1 MRKPGLTAY
10 EELATQDKC
19 PECRTKLVDAGGELA
34 CPSCGLVLGTS
45 PTTGISQASG
55 TSLGA
60 LGSYIGRIPGK
71 GEHGP
76 QASYMFGVSKLRVN
90 AIGRDLSSIK
100 CSRLIERVSC
110 RFFLPRGVVQNAIQT
125 AGKLLPN
132 RRLYRVAMPGIS
144 AYSLLY
150 ACRSVGITHIGFGDL
165 QRAYDE
171 TGHKVSRS
179 QLLRIGRESSLPLP
193 AIRAEGLVQRA
204 VAKLQTDAAVLDRI
218 KRANL
223 NEVTYF
229 ASLLEAARETA
240 EDAAGLG
247 GYSPKTLAAGSVWLA
262 ALSLGPKVIM
272 QREAAETLGTAEY
285 TVREFCGKFRKQ
297 QEAK

>member
-1 MRKPGLTAY
+1 MRRLGLTAY
-10 EELATQDKC
+10 EEFASQDKC
-19 PECRTKLVDAGGELA
+19 PECRTKLVDDEGELA

-45 PTTGISQASG
+45 PTSGISQASG
-55 TSLGA
+55 RSLGA

-76 QASYMFGVSKLRVN
+76 KASYIFGVSKLRAN

-100 CSRLIERVSC
+100 CSRLMERVSC
-110 RFFLPRGVVQNAIQT
+110 RFSLPRGVVQNAIQT
-125 AGKLLPN
+125 AGRLLPG
-132 RRLYRVAMPGIS
+132 RRMYRVAMPGIS

-150 ACRSVGITHIGFGDL
+150 ACRSAGITHVGFGDL
-165 QRAYDE
+165 QKAYFE
-171 TGHKVSRS
+171 TGHTVSRS

-204 VAKLQTDAAVLDRI
+204 VAKLQSDAAVLDQI

-223 NEVTYF
+223 DEATYF

-240 EDAAGLG
+240 EGACSLG
-247 GYSPKTLAAGSVWLA
+247 GYSPKTVAAGSVWLA
-262 ALSLGPKVIM
+262 ALSLGPKVIR
-272 QREAAETLGTAEY
+272 QREAAEALGIAEY
-285 TVREFCGKFRKQ
+285 TVREFCSKFRKQ